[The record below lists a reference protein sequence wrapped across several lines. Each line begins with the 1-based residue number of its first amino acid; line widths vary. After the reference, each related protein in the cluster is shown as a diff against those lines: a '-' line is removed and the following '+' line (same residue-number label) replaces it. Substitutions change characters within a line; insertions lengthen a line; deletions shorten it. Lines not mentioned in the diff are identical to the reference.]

1 MNEKLTKAK
10 EAYERGE
17 LKEVFA
23 LLGDGKVN
31 ESNPEADMLMGM
43 SYYKMQEWGKAL
55 NCFNAV
61 VSVDPENKNAKGYID
76 MIQNIL
82 KFYHKDRY
90 NP

>member
-17 LKEVFA
+17 LEEVFSILNNDEINELDSTVNM
-23 LLGDGKVN
+23 LL
-31 ESNPEADMLMGM
+31 GM

-61 VSVDPENKNAKGYID
+61 VSVEPENKNAKGYID